1 MAWASPSRRA
11 YVQSTQ
17 LFHSQTV
24 LPARMPW
31 FPLRKR
37 QCSLSHPVRQDAP
50 HIAGL
55 GMVQVEPFGLNES
68 TPSSLAF
75 QDSLPSE
82 SCTFSLESKI
92 EHSPVWEAHLPALV
106 HNINPLP
113 RFVLKVRRK
122 KKNPVQNPVKT
133 RWAFWHEGEKN
144 KQKHLFS

>member
-1 MAWASPSRRA
+1 MSEPVIKYRDSEWPEPHPVGEHMFSQHSS
-11 YVQSTQ
+11 STAR
-17 LFHSQTV
+17 LSV

-55 GMVQVEPFGLNES
+55 GMMQVEPFGLNES

-122 KKNPVQNPVKT
+122 KKSPVQNPVKT
-133 RWAFWHEGEKN
+133 R
-144 KQKHLFS
+144 